1 LAKFSS
7 WNGANYTTL
16 LERSRDGCY
25 HSPFSHDRG
34 ARIVNTAAAT
44 PIAAPRSFKDV
55 WLISAGHAFTHWY
68 TATFYLL
75 LPLIGREL
83 GLSYTEIGVIMT
95 VQHAVGAISNL
106 PGGMVVD
113 MVGKKGYLMATS
125 LFWVGFPYALMSLT
139 HSYWMLL
146 VCVTLVGIGN
156 NLWHP
161 AAITTL
167 AYRYPERKGLVI
179 SFHGMGGN
187 VADAV
192 APLVV
197 GALLAW
203 FSWRTVVVINVVP
216 GLVMA
221 AMILIMLGAFTMTS
235 FRDDGINARGK
246 SRGIGNYFKDY
257 ASLLKNRELML
268 VAISSAFRTMTQTGL
283 LTFLP
288 VYLAYELNYSPFVVG
303 VCLAM
308 MQVAGFAASPIGGH
322 LSDKMGRKRIVMASM
337 TLTGVMIVFMALA
350 GKSLAFVLF
359 ISLIGFFLYAMRPV
373 LQAWAVEATPRD
385 LAGSG
390 VGLQFGIQHVGASIA
405 PALFGMVADASDIY
419 TAFYWLAGTIIFANV
434 LVFFVPNSAAARTA
448 VAAAK

>member
-1 LAKFSS
+1 LL
-7 WNGANYTTL
+7 WGASFAGDIIRQHF
-16 LERSRDGCY
+16 E
-25 HSPFSHDRG
+25 FEV
-34 ARIVNTAAAT
+34 RIVNTVAAT
-44 PIAAPRSFKDV
+44 TAAAAPRSFKDV

-75 LPLIGREL
+75 LPLIGKEL
-83 GLSYTEIGVIMT
+83 GLSYTEIGLIMT
-95 VQHAVGAISNL
+95 TQHIVGAISNL

-139 HSYWMLL
+139 HNYWMLL

-167 AYRYPERKGLVI
+167 AYRYPDRKGLVI
-179 SFHGMGGN
+179 SVHGMGGN
-187 VADAV
+187 VADGL

-203 FSWRTVVVINVVP
+203 FTWRTVVVINVVP

-221 AMILIMLGAFTMTS
+221 AMILVMLGAFSMSTS
-235 FRDDGINARGK
+235 HDHVNAGGRSRSTRD
-246 SRGIGNYFKDY
+246 YLKDVM
-257 ASLLKNRELML
+257 SLLRNRALML
-268 VAISSAFRTMTQTGL
+268 VSIGSAFRTMTQTGL

-288 VYLAYELNYSPFVVG
+288 VYLAYELDYSPFVVG
-303 VCLAM
+303 VCMSA

-322 LSDKMGRKRIVMASM
+322 LSDKMGRKRIVMSSM
-337 TLTGVMIVFMALA
+337 VLTCVMIVFMALA
-350 GKSLAFVLF
+350 GKSVTFVLF
-359 ISLIGFFLYAMRPV
+359 IALVGFFLYAMRPV
-373 LQAWAVEATPRD
+373 LQAWAVEATPRE

-390 VGLQFGIQHVGASIA
+390 VGLQFGIQHIGASIA
-405 PALFGMVADASDIY
+405 PALFGMIADAYDIY
-419 TAFYWLAGTIIFANV
+419 TAFYFLAGTILFANV
-434 LVFFVPNSAAARTA
+434 LIVFMPDQKTVPARRAA
-448 VAAAK
+448 

>member
-1 LAKFSS
+1 M
-7 WNGANYTTL
+7 
-16 LERSRDGCY
+16 
-25 HSPFSHDRG
+25 
-34 ARIVNTAAAT
+34 NTAAVAT
-44 PIAAPRSFKDV
+44 AAAPRSFKDV

-75 LPLIGREL
+75 LPLIGKEL
-83 GLSYTEIGVIMT
+83 GLSYTEIGLIMT
-95 VQHAVGAISNL
+95 TQHIVGAISNL

-146 VCVTLVGIGN
+146 LCVTLVGIGN

-167 AYRYPERKGLVI
+167 AYRYPDRKGLVI

-187 VADAV
+187 IADGL

-197 GALLAW
+197 GGLLAW

-221 AMILIMLGAFTMTS
+221 AMILIMLGAFTMAS
-235 FRDDGINARGK
+235 SSDHVNARGS
-246 SRGIGNYFKDY
+246 SRGVKNYLKDVV
-257 ASLLKNRELML
+257 SLLGNRALML
-268 VAISSAFRTMTQTGL
+268 VSVGSAFRTMTQTGL

-288 VYLAYELNYSPFVVG
+288 VYLAYELDYSPFTVG
-303 VCLAM
+303 VCMAV
-308 MQVAGFAASPIGGH
+308 MQVAGFAASPVGGH

-337 TLTGVMIVFMALA
+337 VMSCVMIAFMAAA
-350 GKSLAFVLF
+350 GKSFAFVLF
-359 ISLIGFFLYAMRPV
+359 IALVGFFLYAMRPV
-373 LQAWAVEATPRD
+373 LQAWAVEATPKE

-390 VGLQFGIQHVGASIA
+390 VGLQFGIQHIGAGIA
-405 PALFGMVADASDIY
+405 PALFGMIADAYDIY
-419 TAFYWLAGTIIFANV
+419 TAFYFLAGTILLAN
-434 LVFFVPNSAAARTA
+434 LLIVFMPNGDAERAKPAA
-448 VAAAK
+448 AAAK

>member
-1 LAKFSS
+1 M
-7 WNGANYTTL
+7 
-16 LERSRDGCY
+16 
-25 HSPFSHDRG
+25 
-34 ARIVNTAAAT
+34 NTVASAA
-44 PIAAPRSFKDV
+44 AAPRTFKDV
-55 WLISAGHAFTHWY
+55 WLISAGHLFTHWY

-83 GLSYTEIGVIMT
+83 GLSFTEIGLIMT
-95 VQHAVGAISNL
+95 TQHLVGALSNL

-139 HSYWMLL
+139 HNYWMLL

-167 AYRYPERKGLVI
+167 AYRYPDRKGLVI
-179 SFHGMGGN
+179 SVHGMGGN
-187 VADAV
+187 IADGL

-203 FSWRTVVVINVVP
+203 FTWRSVVVINVVP

-221 AMILIMLGAFTMTS
+221 AMILIMLGAFTMGS
-235 FRDDGINARGK
+235 SHDHVNARGD
-246 SRGIGNYFKDY
+246 SRSVRDYLKDVV
-257 ASLLKNRELML
+257 SLLHNRALML
-268 VAISSAFRTMTQTGL
+268 VSIGSAFRTMTQTGL

-288 VYLAYELNYSPFVVG
+288 VYLAYELDYSPFLVG
-303 VCLAM
+303 VCMSA

-322 LSDKMGRKRIVMASM
+322 LSDRMGRKRIVMSSM
-337 TLTGVMIVFMALA
+337 VLTCVMIVFMALA
-350 GKSLAFVLF
+350 GKSVTFVLF
-359 ISLIGFFLYAMRPV
+359 IALVGFFLYAMRPV
-373 LQAWAVEATPRD
+373 LQAWAVEATPRQ

-390 VGLQFGIQHVGASIA
+390 VGLQFGIQHIGASIA
-405 PALFGMVADASDIY
+405 PALFGMIADAYDLY
-419 TAFYWLAGTIIFANV
+419 TAFYFLAGTILFAN
-434 LVFFVPNSAAARTA
+434 LLIVFMPDERRAPAKAAAA
-448 VAAAK
+448 

>member
-1 LAKFSS
+1 
-7 WNGANYTTL
+7 
-16 LERSRDGCY
+16 
-25 HSPFSHDRG
+25 
-34 ARIVNTAAAT
+34 
-44 PIAAPRSFKDV
+44 V

-83 GLSYTEIGVIMT
+83 GLSYTEIGLIMT
-95 VQHAVGAISNL
+95 TQHVVGALSNL

-139 HSYWMLL
+139 HNYWMLL

-179 SFHGMGGN
+179 SVHGMGGN
-187 VADAV
+187 VADGV

-203 FSWRTVVVINVVP
+203 FSWRAVVVMNVVP

-221 AMILIMLGAFTMTS
+221 AMILVMLGAFTMSTS
-235 FRDDGINARGK
+235 HDHVNAGGK
-246 SRGIGNYFKDY
+246 SRSVRDYLKDVV
-257 ASLLKNRELML
+257 SLLHNRALML
-268 VAISSAFRTMTQTGL
+268 VSIGSAFRTMTQTGL

-288 VYLAYELNYSPFVVG
+288 VYLAYELDYSPFVVG
-303 VCLAM
+303 VCMSA

-322 LSDKMGRKRIVMASM
+322 LSDKMGRKKIVMSSM
-337 TLTGVMIVFMALA
+337 VLTCVMIVFMALA
-350 GKSLAFVLF
+350 GKSAAFVVF
-359 ISLIGFFLYAMRPV
+359 IALVGFFLYAMRPV
-373 LQAWAVEATPRD
+373 LQAWAVEATPRE

-405 PALFGMVADASDIY
+405 PALFGVIADAYDLY
-419 TAFYWLAGTIIFANV
+419 TAFYFLAGTILFAN
-434 LVFFVPNSAAARTA
+434 LLIVFMPNEAARQAKPKPATA
-448 VAAAK
+448 